1 MTQTLYGDADK
12 QALVDRL
19 NATRNELL
27 AIVRD
32 LPADLRLAPVLDDE
46 WSTKDMIGHI
56 ASWENRL
63 LTLAQMLINGEGDKI
78 EWIGDSEAP
87 RSDSVVGEDT
97 LQAWNRSAY
106 LHKREWTW
114 EEIIRELALIREEL
128 LWNLGWST
136 PEQLFAEHT
145 LERGAVSP
153 GGMIEGVI
161 EHDVEHTDQLR
172 SWLEERKAHNP

>member
-1 MTQTLYGDADK
+1 M
-12 QALVDRL
+12 VDRL

-32 LPADLRLAPVLDDE
+32 LPADLRLAPVLDDK

-63 LTLAQMLINGEGDKI
+63 LTLAQMLINGEGHKI
-78 EWIGDSEAP
+78 EWIGDE
-87 RSDSVVGEDT
+87 ET

-106 LHKREWTW
+106 LHKCEWTW
-114 EEIIRELALIREEL
+114 EETIRELALIREEL

-145 LERGAVSP
+145 LERGTVSP
-153 GGMIEGVI
+153 VGMIEGVI

-172 SWLEERKAHNP
+172 TWLEERKARTP